1 MEKSRIKFTKHGQRL
16 LKFILPILV
25 LSFNFSTF
33 ARTPSWDELRRLSFV
48 QGSDYFFTES
58 DCPFYLDV
66 YDVRPEN
73 VQVAVNYLPENVSFV
88 SSKKEVLMSSSSNGQ
103 YASGTRL
110 IVYFKFSKAGRY
122 HLRPID
128 VVINGG
134 FYRLSFQ
141 SVQVFENPKFILP
154 KLSIQFENE
163 KFTPTRR
170 NPNHFSATAGEHIIF
185 TVYVQYAVRVDNFA
199 WTIPENSLF
208 KQIKQF
214 DSLSKINSSQ
224 AEFSP
229 ELYPVVSFDWQPL
242 TSGKFELPSIYLQAT
257 AYNGSRYDLE
267 NSSYTFDV
275 KSPASSAKTAQKSSN
290 LTAENS
296 ENSENQTEIFSY
308 AFEKPYEEEL
318 SQNKLSSSQE
328 DLYELLELRQKEK
341 RSLPKI
347 SKAAK
352 MRVEKE
358 NQLGLNSE
366 NSEASI
372 PIFWI
377 FVSIS
382 IILLIAFVILFIF
395 KRNQLGAVCALLF
408 AIMAASS
415 IIYGS
420 KLTKTYVIYMGGS
433 LSPIPEQNVSSG
445 VNLQSGSLAL
455 LVQKAGD
462 WVYIKH
468 NETYGWVLK
477 DNVLIIK

>member
-1 MEKSRIKFTKHGQRL
+1 MEKSRIKFRKYRQRL
-16 LKFILPILV
+16 LKILLPILC
-25 LSFNFSTF
+25 LSLNFNVF
-33 ARTPSWDELRRLSFV
+33 ARTPSWDELRRLRFV

-73 VQVAVNYLPENVSFV
+73 VQVAVNYLPEDVSFV

-122 HLRPID
+122 HLRPVD

-141 SVQVFENPKFILP
+141 SVNVFENPKFILP

-170 NPNHFSATAGEHIIF
+170 NPNNFTASAGEHIIF

-208 KQIKQF
+208 KQIKQY
-214 DSLSKINSSQ
+214 DSLSLINNSET
-224 AEFSP
+224 EFSP

-267 NSSYTFDV
+267 NSPYIFDV
-275 KSPASSAKTAQKSSN
+275 KSPAQNNAA
-290 LTAENS
+290 S
-296 ENSENQTEIFSY
+296 ENFSFNENQEEIFSY

-328 DLYELLELRQKEK
+328 DLYELLELRQKER
-341 RSLPKI
+341 RSFPKI

-433 LSPIPEQNVSSG
+433 LSPIPEKNVSSG

-477 DNVLIIK
+477 DNVLVIK

>member
-1 MEKSRIKFTKHGQRL
+1 MEKSRIKFRKYRQRL
-16 LKFILPILV
+16 LKIILPILV
-25 LSFNFSTF
+25 LIFSFSTF
-33 ARTPSWDELRRLSFV
+33 ARTPSWDELRRLRFV

-73 VQVAVNYLPENVSFV
+73 VQVAVNYLPEDVSFV

-122 HLRPID
+122 HLRPVD

-141 SVQVFENPKFILP
+141 SVNVFENPKFILP

-170 NPNHFSATAGEHIIF
+170 NPNNFTASAGEHIIF

-208 KQIKQF
+208 KQIKQY
-214 DSLSKINSSQ
+214 DSLSLINNSET
-224 AEFSP
+224 EFSP

-267 NSSYTFDV
+267 NSLYIFDV
-275 KSPASSAKTAQKSSN
+275 KSPAQNNAA
-290 LTAENS
+290 S
-296 ENSENQTEIFSY
+296 ENFSFNENQEEIFSY

-328 DLYELLELRQKEK
+328 DLYELLELRQKER
-341 RSLPKI
+341 RSFPKI

-358 NQLGLNSE
+358 TQLGLNSE

-433 LSPIPEQNVSSG
+433 LSPIPEKNVSSG

-477 DNVLIIK
+477 DNVLIVK

>member
-1 MEKSRIKFTKHGQRL
+1 MEKSRIKFRKYGQRL
-16 LKFILPILV
+16 LKIFLPIL
-25 LSFNFSTF
+25 FANFISSAF

-58 DCPFYLDV
+58 DCPFYLDI

-122 HLRPID
+122 HLRPVD

-185 TVYVQYAVRVDNFA
+185 TVYVQYAVRIDNFA

-208 KQIKQF
+208 KQIKQY
-214 DSLSKINSSQ
+214 DSLSQINSSQ
-224 AEFSP
+224 SEFSP

-267 NSSYTFDV
+267 NSVYTFDV
-275 KSPASSAKTAQKSSN
+275 KSPPSSARNNASQTNSN
-290 LTAENS
+290 L
-296 ENSENQTEIFSY
+296 SENQENQEEIFSY

-318 SQNKLSSSQE
+318 SQNKLICSQD
-328 DLYELLELRQKEK
+328 DLYELLELRQKER

-372 PIFWI
+372 PLFLI

-395 KRNQLGAVCALLF
+395 KRNQLGAVCACLF

-420 KLTKTYVIYMGGS
+420 KLTKTYVIYMGGT

-445 VNLQSGSLAL
+445 VNLQSGSLAM

-477 DNVLIIK
+477 DNILIVK

>member
-1 MEKSRIKFTKHGQRL
+1 MEKSRIKFRKYGQRL
-16 LKFILPILV
+16 LKIFLPILFAN
-25 LSFNFSTF
+25 LISSAF

-58 DCPFYLDV
+58 DCPFYLDI

-122 HLRPID
+122 HLRPVD

-208 KQIKQF
+208 KQIKQY
-214 DSLSKINSSQ
+214 DSLSQINSSQ

-267 NSSYTFDV
+267 NSVYTFDV
-275 KSPASSAKTAQKSSN
+275 KSPPSSARNNASQTNSN
-290 LTAENS
+290 L
-296 ENSENQTEIFSY
+296 SENQENQEEIFSY

-318 SQNKLSSSQE
+318 SQNKLICSQD
-328 DLYELLELRQKEK
+328 DLYELLELRQKER

-372 PIFWI
+372 PLFLI

-395 KRNQLGAVCALLF
+395 KRNQLGAVCACLF

-420 KLTKTYVIYMGGS
+420 KLTKTYVIYMGGT

-445 VNLQSGSLAL
+445 VNLQSGSLAI

-477 DNVLIIK
+477 DNILIIK

>member
-1 MEKSRIKFTKHGQRL
+1 
-16 LKFILPILV
+16 
-25 LSFNFSTF
+25 
-33 ARTPSWDELRRLSFV
+33 
-48 QGSDYFFTES
+48 
-58 DCPFYLDV
+58 
-66 YDVRPEN
+66 
-73 VQVAVNYLPENVSFV
+73 
-88 SSKKEVLMSSSSNGQ
+88 MSSSSNGQ

-122 HLRPID
+122 HLRPVD

-141 SVQVFENPKFILP
+141 SVNVFENPKFILP

-170 NPNHFSATAGEHIIF
+170 NPNNFTASAGEHIIF

-199 WTIPENSLF
+199 WSIPENSLF
-208 KQIKQF
+208 KQIKQY
-214 DSLSKINSSQ
+214 DSLSLINNSET
-224 AEFSP
+224 EFSP

-267 NSSYTFDV
+267 NSLYIFDV
-275 KSPASSAKTAQKSSN
+275 KSPAQNNAA
-290 LTAENS
+290 S
-296 ENSENQTEIFSY
+296 ENFSFNENQEEIFSY
-308 AFEKPYEEEL
+308 AFEKPFEEDVV
-318 SQNKLSSSQE
+318 QNKLTCSEE
-328 DLYELLELRQKEK
+328 DLYELLELRQKER
-341 RSLPKI
+341 RSFPKI

-358 NQLGLNSE
+358 NQIGLNSE
-366 NSEASI
+366 SAEPSI
-372 PIFWI
+372 PLFLVLG
-377 FVSIS
+377 FIS
-382 IILLIAFVILFIF
+382 LILLIAFVILFIF
-395 KRNQLGAVCALLF
+395 KRNQLGAVCACLF
-408 AIMAASS
+408 AITAASS
-415 IIYGS
+415 IIYVS

-433 LSPIPEQNVSSG
+433 LSPIPEKNVSSG

-477 DNVLIIK
+477 DNILIVK

>member
-1 MEKSRIKFTKHGQRL
+1 MEKSRIKFRKYRQRL
-16 LKFILPILV
+16 LKILLPILC
-25 LSFNFSTF
+25 LSLNFNVF
-33 ARTPSWDELRRLSFV
+33 ARTPTWDELRRLRFV

-58 DCPFYLDV
+58 DCPFYMDI

-73 VQVAVNYLPENVSFV
+73 VQVSVNYLPEDVSFV
-88 SSKKEVLMSSSSNGQ
+88 SSKKEVLMSSSANGQ

-110 IVYFKFSKAGRY
+110 IVFVKFSKAGRY
-122 HLRPID
+122 NLRPID

-141 SVQVFENPKFILP
+141 SVNVFENPKFILP

-170 NPNHFSATAGEHIIF
+170 NPNNFTASAGEHIIF

-199 WTIPENSLF
+199 WSIPENSLF
-208 KQIKQF
+208 KQIKQY
-214 DSLSKINSSQ
+214 DSLSLINNSET
-224 AEFSP
+224 EFSP

-257 AYNGSRYDLE
+257 AYNGSRYDLQ
-267 NSSYTFDV
+267 NSLYTFDV
-275 KSPASSAKTAQKSSN
+275 KSPAQNNAA
-290 LTAENS
+290 S
-296 ENSENQTEIFSY
+296 ENFSFNENQEEIFSY
-308 AFEKPYEEEL
+308 AFEKPFEEDVAK
-318 SQNKLSSSQE
+318 NKLTCSEE
-328 DLYELLELRQKEK
+328 DLYELLELRQKER
-341 RSLPKI
+341 RSFPKI

-358 NQLGLNSE
+358 NQIGLNSE
-366 NSEASI
+366 SAEPSI
-372 PIFWI
+372 PLFLVLG
-377 FVSIS
+377 FIS
-382 IILLIAFVILFIF
+382 LILLIAFVILFIF
-395 KRNQLGAVCALLF
+395 KRNQMGAVCACLF
-408 AIMAASS
+408 AITAASS
-415 IIYGS
+415 IIYVS

-433 LSPIPEQNVSSG
+433 LSPIPEKNVSSG

-477 DNVLIIK
+477 DNVLIVK